1 MKRKVARPEKQEPAH
16 GSFQC
21 KFCCTN
27 LPDACENCQMEV
39 DDGNPPDVWPGHGNY
54 ECKFC
59 ADDVPDACEDC
70 QEELDKIAAQGGL
83 RCKYCYDDM
92 PEDFDPFVDTAICDY
107 CQGVLKRIMGE

>member
-1 MKRKVARPEKQEPAH
+1 VKRKVARPEKQEPAH

-27 LPDACENCQMEV
+27 L
-39 DDGNPPDVWPGHGNY
+39 
-54 ECKFC
+54 
-59 ADDVPDACEDC
+59 PDACEDC